1 MSGHVCLEACDPA
14 KLVDVLSALE
24 TARTQGVSGRADFS
38 FYILTNLTVNGLD
51 TFIDFHALRGG
62 VDASVQMAPFN
73 VLHQELISDT
83 SQLHTIKPN
92 LLVLALGWEGFAKK
106 FDVVPDDVT
115 SSLEELFDLAAGRSA
130 AAIAVNTFVLPSAPT
145 ERAPAPGS
153 TSGTIHAVNDWIRD
167 YVRVHRDRF
176 FLCDWGGYIQDIG
189 RAQALDPRYALMA
202 KAPFRPAFLTRYAA
216 DLARISR
223 AMLGLNKKVLVL
235 DCDNTLWGG
244 VLGEDGPDGIKLD
257 PNDYPGNAFFAVQNV
272 FLDIARRGV
281 VLAVCSKNNE
291 ADVLDV
297 MSTNPHCLMQPSDF
311 AAMRINWENKAENI
325 KSLAAELNL
334 GLDSFV
340 FVDDSPFEI
349 EMISSQLPD
358 VFCVQVPDKLFE
370 YPHAMIELGERFF
383 FGAAQTSEDADRAK
397 LYAVRKKA
405 ETAKATFSDTE
416 SYLRSLD
423 ITLDIHAAKEA
434 EFARVAQLSG
444 KTNQFNVDKKIYSE
458 ADIRAMADSDEHGIY
473 VGVSADKFGEQG
485 LTIVAIVE
493 KTAPSQAHIDCMLM
507 SCRVFERNLEHTF
520 LDALLLDVQQKWGT
534 ETMTARHV
542 ASTKNQVC
550 RDFFMDAGFRKTG
563 NSKGVQDFE
572 IDLDARASG
581 APDYI
586 RLSQP

>member
-1 MSGHVCLEACDPA
+1 MSGHVCLEECDPA
-14 KLVDVLSALE
+14 KLVDVISALE
-24 TARTQGVSGRADFS
+24 TARAQGVGGRADFS
-38 FYILTNLTVNGLD
+38 VYVLTNLTVNGLD
-51 TFIDFHALRGG
+51 TFIDFHALRDG
-62 VDASVQMAPFN
+62 VDASVHMAPFN
-73 VLHQELISDT
+73 VLHQELVSGT
-83 SQLHTIKPN
+83 SQLHVTKPN
-92 LLVLALGWEGFAKK
+92 LLVLALGWEGFATR

-115 SSLEELFDLAAGRSA
+115 SRLEELFDLAASRST
-130 AAIAVNTFVLPSAPT
+130 AAIAVNTFVLPSPPT
-145 ERAPAPGS
+145 GRASAS
-153 TSGTIHAVNDWIRD
+153 TSGTIHAVNDWVRE
-167 YVRVHRDRF
+167 YVRAHRERF
-176 FLCDWGGYIQDIG
+176 FLCDWNGYIQDIG
-189 RAQALDPRYALMA
+189 RVQALDPRYALMA

-223 AMLGLNKKVLVL
+223 ALLGLNKKVLVL

-257 PNDYPGNAFFAVQNV
+257 PDEYPGNAFFAAQNV

-297 MSTNPHCLMQPSDF
+297 MRTNPHCLIQPSDV

-358 VFCVQVPDKLFE
+358 VYCVQVPDKLFE
-370 YPHAMIELGERFF
+370 YPHAMIAMGERFF
-383 FGAAQTSEDADRAK
+383 FGATQTAEDGNRAE
-397 LYAVRKKA
+397 LYAARKKA
-405 ETAKATFSDTE
+405 EVAKAAFSDTV

-423 ITLDIHAAKEA
+423 ITLDMHAVEDA

-444 KTNQFNVDKKIYSE
+444 KTNQFNVDKKVYSE
-458 ADIRAMADSDEHGIY
+458 AEIRAMADSDEHAVY

-493 KTAPSQAHIDCMLM
+493 KIAPTRAHIDSMLM
-507 SCRVFERNLEHTF
+507 SCRVFERNLEHKF
-520 LDALLLDVQQKWGT
+520 LDALLLDVQQKWGI

-542 ASTKNQVC
+542 ASAKNQVC
-550 RDFFMDAGFRKTG
+550 RDFFTNAGFHIVSHL
-563 NSKGVQDFE
+563 NGVQDFE
-572 IDLDARASG
+572 MDLDARASD

-586 RLSQP
+586 RLSQS